1 LLASSSY
8 SHLAFCYENPTADV
22 KLKISFGNPDKQ
34 YGYRS
39 NWVKIKRVRKQK
51 SAKCEC
57 RSPKNCN
64 RSITFLPFPNYLT
77 RIDVSVIKFQHNFL
91 SVSHQKSGIKTES
104 LEFGAFS

>member
-1 LLASSSY
+1 MHLLASSSY

-51 SAKCEC
+51 SQNANAEAKRIVIA
-57 RSPKNCN
+57 RSRFCH
-64 RSITFLPFPNYLT
+64 
-77 RIDVSVIKFQHNFL
+77 FQII
-91 SVSHQKSGIKTES
+91 SQE
-104 LEFGAFS
+104 